1 MNKVDS
7 LWYLS
12 LSCKPCCCSTYVT
25 FLLWSCLRKP
35 CLFFILFNSPHP
47 STIFSF
53 KTCTVACVCS
63 IGRGL
68 FFDLD
73 QLMSSVNGTLWTYF
87 MNYWIIQFL
96 WKNCDGSSN
105 NTTFH
110 VRILILRDV
119 GSGLSENSFTS
130 ILVVANKLLSK
141 DNDIRY
147 KV

>member
-1 MNKVDS
+1 MLPFYYCRV
-7 LWYLS
+7 LE
-12 LSCKPCCCSTYVT
+12 
-25 FLLWSCLRKP
+25 KP

-147 KV
+147 K

>member
-1 MNKVDS
+1 MNKIDS
-7 LWYLS
+7 LSYLS
-12 LSCKPCCCSTYVT
+12 LSCKPCYCSTYVT

-96 WKNCDGSSN
+96 VEELRWVVQQHYLSRQNINSERRRKWIIWKF
-105 NTTFH
+105 FH
-110 VRILILRDV
+110 KYF
-119 GSGLSENSFTS
+119 SG
-130 ILVVANKLLSK
+130 
-141 DNDIRY
+141 RQ
-147 KV
+147 